1 MRAEVRSAA
10 AAGLACCLPR
20 GWAPR
25 VRPLA
30 WGPDGNEGRGAGVPA
45 ARELPPVGIYIQALP
60 LLRPEAPSKHQ
71 TRVAP
76 RPSHGKRPSPAGLRP
91 GPRHRKSPPTPL
103 WQRPSQTGKLSPTT
117 SSCVPTWSPLC
128 AASVTSHSR
137 SCLGC
142 RCHKLA
148 RRRPCLASS
157 SP

>member
-1 MRAEVRSAA
+1 MRAEARSAA
-10 AAGLACCLPR
+10 AAGPACCLPR
-20 GWAPR
+20 GWVPR

-30 WGPDGNEGRGAGVPA
+30 WGPDGNEGGGARDPA
-45 ARELPPVGIYIQALP
+45 AKEFPLVGIYTQELP

-71 TRVAP
+71 TRVVQ
-76 RPSHGKRPSPAGLRP
+76 RPSHGKRPSPAGLKP
-91 GPRHRKSPPTPL
+91 GPRHRKNPPTPL
-103 WQRPSQTGKLSPTT
+103 RQRPTQTGRLPTT

-128 AASVTSHSR
+128 VAAVTSHSR